1 MWAALEIPPPLR
13 AKIVPYDQLP
23 GRYQDVL
30 KRIPD
35 TTKAKRI
42 LGFTAEV
49 GLEEGLER
57 TVAWHLARREGE
69 EALEA

>member
-1 MWAALEIPPPLR
+1 MPLR

-23 GRYQDVL
+23 GKYQDVL

-42 LGFTAEV
+42 LGFTAQV
-49 GLEEGLER
+49 GLDEGLER
-57 TVAWHLARREGE
+57 TMAWHTARREGAE
-69 EALEA
+69 VLEA